1 MFPSFDAHFHLDP
14 EGRGVEAVRD
24 FERAGGKGL
33 MLVSKPYV
41 RELRSREDARTEYEI
56 LLALAKRAREETG
69 VKIFVALGVHPVR
82 ISEFSDVKK
91 GRDVMKETID
101 LAVEYIRDGKAC
113 AIGEIG
119 RPHYDVSDEVFEASN
134 DVLEY
139 AFERAREAGCAVI
152 VHSESSE
159 KTYEDLSAIAE
170 KTGIDKMRV
179 VKHFS
184 PVVRETFGLTP
195 SIIATYENARNA
207 CDSMRDFMLE
217 SDYIDDLRR
226 PGAVIG
232 PKTLPK
238 TANRLLEEGYEDVLY
253 RAMKDLPER
262 VFGIEI

>member
-14 EGRGVEAVRD
+14 EGKGIEAVRE

-33 MLVSKPYV
+33 MLVSKPYL
-41 RELRSREDARTEYEI
+41 REMRSREDARTEYEI

-69 VKIFVALGVHPVR
+69 VKVSAALGVHPVR
-82 ISEFSDVKK
+82 ISEFSDIKK
-91 GRDVMKETID
+91 GRDVMKEAID
-101 LAVEYIRDGKAC
+101 LAVEYIIDGKAC

-119 RPHYDVSDEVFEASN
+119 RPHYEVSDEVLEASN
-134 DVLEY
+134 DVIGY
-139 AFERAREAGCAVI
+139 VFERANEIGCAVI

-159 KTYEDLSAIAE
+159 RTYEELSVMAE
-170 KTGIDKMRV
+170 KAGMDKRKV

-184 PVVRETFGLTP
+184 PIVSETFGLTP
-195 SIIATYENARNA
+195 SIIARYENARRA
-207 CDSMRDFMLE
+207 CDSMKDFMLE